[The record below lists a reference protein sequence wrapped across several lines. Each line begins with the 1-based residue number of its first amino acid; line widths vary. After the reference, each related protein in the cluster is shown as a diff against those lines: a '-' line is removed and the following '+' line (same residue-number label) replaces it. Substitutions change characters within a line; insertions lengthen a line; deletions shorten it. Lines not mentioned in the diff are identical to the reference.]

1 MILNHGK
8 GGGAG
13 WPTCYST
20 CLVKC
25 DFYTW
30 QCVGW
35 MVGGGGGGGGGG
47 GWPGTGV
54 KPAGDLGLLYLVRH
68 LGGPE
73 PLHDEAGGNDATES
87 VHTYRGMGKIIV
99 SRKSAAW
106 GGKVGRRLRTQFW
119 VGFRLGWDY
128 RGDINHQVLDNR
140 WSVARLCI
148 GRF

>member
-8 GGGAG
+8 GGGRG
-13 WPTCYST
+13 GGGGGGGEPVPDGQPCYST

-35 MVGGGGGGGGGG
+35 MVGGGGGGGA
-47 GWPGTGV
+47 WPGTGV

-106 GGKVGRRLRTQFW
+106 GGRLADVSAHSF
-119 VGFRLGWDY
+119 GWGSDWDGTTAVTSTT
-128 RGDINHQVLDNR
+128 R
-140 WSVARLCI
+140 C
-148 GRF
+148 

>member
-1 MILNHGK
+1 MANPATPLAWSSVTSTPGSVL
-8 GGGAG
+8 AG
-13 WPTCYST
+13 WS
-20 CLVKC
+20 
-25 DFYTW
+25 
-30 QCVGW
+30 
-35 MVGGGGGGGGGG
+35 GGGGGGGGGA
-47 GWPGTGV
+47 WPGTGV